1 MNQPSTKTAVIYS
14 YDPLDRLIGTPS
26 GKRFY
31 QGARITTEIKDE
43 RACCVF
49 QHDVHVL
56 AQHQQ
61 EQGVNTTTLLATDIQ
76 GSVIEGVTQER
87 AITRSFNPFG
97 YESPE
102 QMHGLLLGLM
112 ATPRSP

>member
-1 MNQPSTKTAVIYS
+1 MRKELQLERLSRPSVSGYESAFNKTAVIYS

-49 QHDVHVL
+49 QHDTHVL

-76 GSVIEGVTQER
+76 GSGLK
-87 AITRSFNPFG
+87 A
-97 YESPE
+97 SPKSV
-102 QMHGLLLGLM
+102 
-112 ATPRSP
+112 P